1 MDKNMLLRLEKEKIY
16 RLALFIGELM
26 LKNGGETYRVER
38 LCTDLCES
46 KGFKHISLF
55 VTPTVIIIGDDR
67 ADGITFMKAIK
78 ERTINLYKVSE
89 TNRLALKL
97 IEDKEI
103 DISDS
108 ISSLKRIESLEPYS
122 SKVKLLAAGIG
133 SSTFAVL
140 FNIGWKEAIF
150 TCIIAML
157 ALLIS
162 RGISK
167 MTTTSM
173 LGVIVA
179 TFCIGISALSLEHYK
194 IVESSNLIIIG
205 SILPFLPGVAI
216 TKSVSDLVSG
226 DLLSGNSRA
235 TEAFLAA
242 LSIGV
247 GIAGAIKLW
256 IKFGGTI

>member
-1 MDKNMLLRLEKEKIY
+1 MEKNMVLRLEKEKIY

-55 VTPTVIIIGDDR
+55 VTPTFIIIGDDR
-67 ADGITFMKAIK
+67 ADGITFMKVIK

-89 TNRLALKL
+89 TNQLALNL
-97 IEDKEI
+97 IEGKDIDISNSIAALKEI
-103 DISDS
+103 DSC
-108 ISSLKRIESLEPYS
+108 EPYS
-122 SKVKLLAAGIG
+122 SKIKLIAAAVA
-133 SSTFAVL
+133 SSAFSAL
-140 FNIGWKEAIF
+140 FNVGWREIVF
-150 TCIIAML
+150 TFFIAVI

-162 RGISK
+162 KGISE
-167 MTTTSM
+167 MTKTSM

-179 TFCIGISALSLEHYK
+179 TFCIGILALSLEYYK
-194 IVESSNLIIIG
+194 IVDSSNLIIIG

-216 TKSVSDLVSG
+216 TKSISDLVSG

-235 TEAFLAA
+235 TEAFLTA

-247 GIAGAIKLW
+247 GIAGAIKIW
-256 IKFGGTI
+256 IKFGGTV